1 MRRLICLLLMG
12 MLIAQNLPVGKNQH
26 PKIKKPFSLDYTHL
40 PLSDTS
46 DIKGKVVVSFF
57 VDEDGEVSNPQI
69 VDTFNTKLNHA
80 IIDRVMAI
88 EFEPA
93 IQNGRPVRVRYQ
105 LPIVFK

>member
-1 MRRLICLLLMG
+1 MRHLLCLLLMG
-12 MLIAQNLPVGKNQH
+12 SLMAQNLPSGKSQQ
-26 PKIKKPFSLDYTHL
+26 PRIKTPFRLDYYHL
-40 PLSDTS
+40 PMKDTS

-69 VDTFNTKLNHA
+69 VDTFNTKLNST

>member
-57 VDEDGEVSNPQI
+57 VDEDGEVTNPQI

>member
-1 MRRLICLLLMG
+1 M
-12 MLIAQNLPVGKNQH
+12 K
-26 PKIKKPFSLDYTHL
+26 
-40 PLSDTS
+40 DTS

>member
-1 MRRLICLLLMG
+1 MRRLICLMLMG

-57 VDEDGEVSNPQI
+57 VDEDGEVTNPQI
-69 VDTFNTKLNHA
+69 VDTFNTYLNPA

-88 EFEPA
+88 KFKPA
-93 IQNGRPVRVRYQ
+93 RQNGRPIPVSYQ
-105 LPIVFK
+105 LPIVFQ

>member
-1 MRRLICLLLMG
+1 MRHLLCLLLMG
-12 MLIAQNLPVGKNQH
+12 SLMAQNLLSGKSQQ
-26 PKIKKPFSLDYTHL
+26 PRMTTPFRLDYYHL
-40 PLSDTS
+40 PMKDTS